1 MDYKKTL
8 PLIVCLLIVGG
19 IVVFKYSARSPEQ
32 APSSTD
38 HTILIQGTLNM
49 PVLTQLKTAIIPKIN
64 VIFEEAFDMDL
75 VSGYKP
81 GTCDYYFTPKNEQL
95 LTLYYVEDIAND
107 AGATAITETS
117 TYLVAN
123 NQPAFILKNTTLT
136 YDVRFFGDEF
146 DELVIMAHDQSHE
159 LATLNTLFK
168 DAFHTLNSSN
178 RARYNVEK
186 SERHGY
192 HPHVSLGKIDLARIK
207 YGPLLDINYAKDV
220 IDRIRRSIID
230 ETLRALKEIA
240 HGQPIPIS
248 FETVRIVDT
257 DNHNV
262 KEIPLK

>member
-1 MDYKKTL
+1 MDYKKAL
-8 PLIVCLLIVGG
+8 PLIVCLLIAGS
-19 IVVFKYSARSPEQ
+19 IVVFKYSARAPEQ
-32 APSSTD
+32 VSSSTD
-38 HTILIQGTLNM
+38 HTILIQGTLNI
-49 PVLTQLKTAIIPKIN
+49 PVLTQLKSAIIPKIN

-81 GTCDYYFTPKNEQL
+81 GTCDYYFTPKKEQL
-95 LTLYYVEDIAND
+95 LTLYYVEDIASD
-107 AGATAITETS
+107 ADAAMIMEES
-117 TYLVAN
+117 ARIASN
-123 NQPAFILKNTTLT
+123 NQPACMLKNTTLT

-168 DAFHTLNSSN
+168 DAFHTLNNSN

-207 YGPLLDINYAKDV
+207 FGPLLDIKYANDV
-220 IDRIRRSIID
+220 IDRIRRSIIE
-230 ETLRALKEIA
+230 ETLRALKEIT

-262 KEIPLK
+262 KEIPLR

>member
-1 MDYKKTL
+1 MDYKKIL
-8 PLIVCLLIVGG
+8 PFIACLLIAGG
-19 IVVFKYSARSPEQ
+19 IVVFKYSSRSPQ
-32 APSSTD
+32 LAPSSTD

-49 PVLTQLKTAIIPKIN
+49 PVLTQLKSAITPKIN

-81 GTCDYYFTPKNEQL
+81 GTCDYYYTPKNEQR

-107 AGATAITETS
+107 ADAALIMEES
-117 TYLVAN
+117 ARIVSN
-123 NQPAFILKNTTLT
+123 NQPACMLKNTTLT

-146 DELVIMAHDQSHE
+146 HELVIMAHDQSHE

-207 YGPLLDINYAKDV
+207 FGPLQDLNNAKDV
-220 IDRIRRSIID
+220 TDRIRRYIIE
-230 ETLRALKEIA
+230 ETLRVLKEIA
-240 HGQPIPIS
+240 HGQPIPIT

-257 DNHNV
+257 DNHSV
-262 KEIPLK
+262 KEIPLR